1 MSINRVVVS
10 GNLTRDPEL
19 RVTPGGT
26 QVLGFGVAVN
36 DRRRNQQTGE
46 WEDYPNFI
54 DCTMFGNRAEALSRI
69 LRKGM
74 KVAIEGKLR
83 YSSWEDK
90 NGGGRRS
97 KVEIIPDEVVLMS
110 QNPNG
115 QQAPQQ
121 YAPQGYQQQAYPP
134 RQAPQPAPQA
144 YAPHPAPQQPA
155 PQWNAQ
161 QAYQQAPQ
169 AVPQPAPQQAAP
181 QPAPAQQQLDVYDE
195 GIPF

>member
-1 MSINRVVVS
+1 MSINRAIVS

-19 RVTPGGT
+19 RATPGGT

-54 DCTMFGNRAEALSRI
+54 DCTIFGNRAEALSRI

-121 YAPQGYQQQAYPP
+121 YAPQGYQQQYAPQ
-134 RQAPQPAPQA
+134 QAPRA
-144 YAPHPAPQQPA
+144 YAPQPAPQQPA

-169 AVPQPAPQQAAP
+169 VAPQPAPQPATS

-195 GIPF
+195 DIPF

>member
-19 RVTPGGT
+19 RATPGGT

-121 YAPQGYQQQAYPP
+121 YAPQGYQQQYAPQ
-134 RQAPQPAPQA
+134 QAPRA
-144 YAPHPAPQQPA
+144 YAPQPAPQQPA

-169 AVPQPAPQQAAP
+169 AAPQTAPQQAAP

-195 GIPF
+195 DIPF

>member
-115 QQAPQQ
+115 QQA
-121 YAPQGYQQQAYPP
+121 YPP

-195 GIPF
+195 DIPF

>member
-19 RVTPGGT
+19 RATPGGT

-121 YAPQGYQQQAYPP
+121 YAPQGYQQQY
-134 RQAPQPAPQA
+134 APQQAPQA
-144 YAPHPAPQQPA
+144 YAPQPARQQPA

-161 QAYQQAPQ
+161 QAYQQATQRPQ
-169 AVPQPAPQQAAP
+169 QAPQAAP
-181 QPAPAQQQLDVYDE
+181 QPSPAQQQLDVYDE
-195 GIPF
+195 DIPF

>member
-19 RVTPGGT
+19 RATPGGT

-121 YAPQGYQQQAYPP
+121 YAPQGYRQQYAPQQAP
-134 RQAPQPAPQA
+134 RA
-144 YAPHPAPQQPA
+144 YAPQPAPQQPA

-169 AVPQPAPQQAAP
+169 AAQQRPQQAPQAAP

-195 GIPF
+195 DIPF

>member
-36 DRRRNQQTGE
+36 DSRRNQQTGE

-115 QQAPQQ
+115 Q
-121 YAPQGYQQQAYPP
+121 
-134 RQAPQPAPQA
+134 PAPQA

-195 GIPF
+195 DIPF

>member
-1 MSINRVVVS
+1 MSINRAIVS

-19 RVTPGGT
+19 RATPGGT

-121 YAPQGYQQQAYPP
+121 YAPQGYRQQYAPQQAP
-134 RQAPQPAPQA
+134 RA
-144 YAPHPAPQQPA
+144 YAPQPAPQQPA

-169 AVPQPAPQQAAP
+169 AAQQRPQQAPQAAP

-195 GIPF
+195 DIPF